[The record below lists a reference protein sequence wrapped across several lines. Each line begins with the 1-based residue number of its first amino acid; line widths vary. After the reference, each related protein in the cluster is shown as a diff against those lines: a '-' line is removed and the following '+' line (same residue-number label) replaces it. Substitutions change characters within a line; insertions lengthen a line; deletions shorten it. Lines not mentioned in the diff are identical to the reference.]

1 MFKLVLSDYR
11 ILDTVKDL
19 NDNGFFPLPDGVYKI
34 LKGVI
39 DKETMQFVDYPTFST
54 LISCK
59 SKRISMSIML
69 LVRYKYLSKIF
80 DQKTEELYLQI
91 TDLGRSTLLDF
102 HKQHKVKYVKK
113 SKEVKTTIVRI

>member
-1 MFKLVLSDYR
+1 MIKLVLSDIK

-19 NDNGFFPLPDGVYKI
+19 NDNGFFPLPDGVYKM
-34 LKGVI
+34 LKGII
-39 DKETMQFVDYPTFST
+39 DKETISFIDYPTFST

-80 DQKTEELYLQI
+80 DPKTEELYLQI
-91 TDLGRSTLLDF
+91 TDLGKATLLDF
-102 HKQHKVKYVKK
+102 HKHHKVKYIKK
-113 SKEVKTTIVRI
+113 SKDVKTTIVRI